1 MLKESFEP
9 IPSLDY
15 RYEINQH
22 GAVRNAKTRR
32 VLKASCGHIVAY
44 INGER
49 VSRGLKSLLHEVHGI
64 LPDRTQCT
72 PIPVTVRKG
81 CEAYT
86 FGTMKAAANFLARRL
101 HFSAGRIAVNFWKR
115 WNEIDGWKITYHEPE
130 RRIFKLHY
138 ANHRVKRRDF

>member
-1 MLKESFEP
+1 MFKESFEP

-15 RYEINQH
+15 RYEIDQR
-22 GAVRNAKTRR
+22 GVVRNVKTKRA
-32 VLKASCGHIVAY
+32 LKASCGHIVAC

-64 LPDRTQCT
+64 LPDRTRHA

-86 FGTMKAAANFLARRL
+86 FGTMRAAADFLARRL
-101 HFSAGRIAVNFWKR
+101 HYSASRIAINFWKR
-115 WNEIDGWKITYHEPE
+115 WSEIAGWKITYHEPE
-130 RRIFKLHY
+130 QRIFKKHP
-138 ANHRVKRRDF
+138 ANHKLKGREI